1 MLYYFLVEGVRILA
15 ETLKK
20 IGFIGTGIMGAAM
33 AGHLMDAGF
42 EVSVYNRTKS
52 KADKLIE
59 RGAKWCSSPGECA
72 KGQDVVITIV
82 GYPKDV
88 EQVYLGENGIIANAK
103 EGAYVVDMTTSS
115 PILAEKIYNAAKSK
129 NIHAV
134 DAPVT
139 GGDVGAK
146 NATLTILV
154 GGDETDF
161 EALKPVFEVIGKN
174 IVYEGAA
181 GAGQKTK
188 ACNQIAIAGTLA
200 GVCEAFAYAKA
211 SGLDIE
217 KVYSAISTGA
227 AGSFQMTGVVRK
239 GLDGDFNPGFMLKH
253 LAKDLAIGTETGT
266 AYGTALPILAMVL
279 SQLRNMESQGKG
291 NEGTQALLK
300 YYGII

>member
-1 MLYYFLVEGVRILA
+1 MSA
-15 ETLKK
+15 LKK
-20 IGFIGTGIMGAAM
+20 VGFIGTGIMGAAM

-52 KADKLIE
+52 KADKLVE

-88 EQVYLGENGIIANAK
+88 EQVYLAEDGIIANAK
-103 EGAYVVDMTTSS
+103 EGAYIVDMTTSS
-115 PILAEKIYNAAKSK
+115 PTLAEKIYDVAKSK

-139 GGDVGAK
+139 GGDTGAK
-146 NATLTILV
+146 NATLTIFV
-154 GGDETDF
+154 GGE
-161 EALKPVFEVIGKN
+161 EAAFNVLKPMFEVIGKN
-174 IVYEGAA
+174 IAYMGTA
-181 GAGQKTK
+181 GAGQKAK
-188 ACNQIAIAGTLA
+188 MSNQIALA
-200 GVCEAFAYAKA
+200 GALAGACEAFAYAKA
-211 SGLDIE
+211 AGLDID
-217 KVYSAISTGA
+217 KVYDTISTGS
-227 AGSFQMTGVVRK
+227 AGSVQMTNIVKR
-239 GLDGDFNPGFMLKH
+239 GLDGDFNPGFMMKH
-253 LAKDLAIGTETGT
+253 LAKDLAIGNETGT

-300 YYGII
+300 YYNVTE